1 MSQPPPMPADD
12 RFHSAHVP
20 EPGPGFARLTWDP
33 VWAAGNRIRVC
44 DYTCDCVPTFYELC
58 QAGGQYFIRRTRRV
72 GGEVLVDQC
81 ALGGR
86 AQTLLVWIKVL
97 TGVAG

>member
-1 MSQPPPMPADD
+1 MSQPSSMPADD

-20 EPGPGFARLTWDP
+20 ELCPGFIRLTWDP
-33 VWAAGNRIRVC
+33 VWAVEKRIRVC

-72 GGEVLVDQC
+72 GGEVLVDQS

-86 AQTLLVWIKVL
+86 AQTFLVWIKVL
-97 TGVAG
+97 TGVAA

>member
-1 MSQPPPMPADD
+1 M
-12 RFHSAHVP
+12 
-20 EPGPGFARLTWDP
+20 
-33 VWAAGNRIRVC
+33 
-44 DYTCDCVPTFYELC
+44 PTFYELC

-86 AQTLLVWIKVL
+86 AQTYLVWIKVL
-97 TGVAG
+97 TGVAR